1 MIVAVDF
8 TGSNGTPTSPN
19 SLHYMNP
26 TSPNQYQTAILAI
39 SGILMNYDTDKRI
52 PCFGFGAQMNF
63 PQLKGLSHCF
73 PLSGNYQAV
82 EATGVNELM
91 GLYSNALKSVSLSGP
106 TYFGQILEETV
117 KLATTCKQQGSRT
130 YQTLL
135 ILTDGDIHDMDK
147 TIDLIYRSADLPL
160 SIIIVGVGEAGFE
173 SMSKLDG
180 DGGTLFTSKGQKVP
194 RDIVQFVPFRDV
206 KFNPDMLAK

>member
-26 TSPNQYQTAILAI
+26 SSPNQYQNAIMAI
-39 SGILMNYDTDKRI
+39 SGILMNYDSDKRI

-91 GLYSNALKSVSLSGP
+91 GLYANALKSVSLSGP
-106 TYFGQILEETV
+106 TYFGPIL
-117 KLATTCKQQGSRT
+117 
-130 YQTLL
+130 
-135 ILTDGDIHDMDK
+135 
-147 TIDLIYRSADLPL
+147 
-160 SIIIVGVGEAGFE
+160 
-173 SMSKLDG
+173 
-180 DGGTLFTSKGQKVP
+180 
-194 RDIVQFVPFRDV
+194 
-206 KFNPDMLAK
+206 